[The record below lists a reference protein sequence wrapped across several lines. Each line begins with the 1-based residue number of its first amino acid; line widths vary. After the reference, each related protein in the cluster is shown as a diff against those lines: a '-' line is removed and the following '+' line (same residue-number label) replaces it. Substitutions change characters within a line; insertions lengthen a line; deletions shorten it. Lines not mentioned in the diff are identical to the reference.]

1 MSKTKIVI
9 VGASHGG
16 HESAIELLD
25 KYRDVDVTIYEAGD
39 FVSFMSCGMELFLED
54 KVTAQEDVRNFK
66 PEDITSKG
74 GHVFNNHEVTA
85 INADKKEVSVKD
97 VKSGQTE
104 QVAYDKLVLSSGVTP
119 TVLPVPG
126 HDLDGI
132 YAMRGY
138 DWASKIKAATTD
150 DSIKNV
156 AVIGAGYIGIE
167 AAEVFTKAGKH
178 VTLMDMIDRLLGN
191 YLNENLTDVVTKEL
205 TSKGVELALSQSI
218 KSFEGDKSVTGVK
231 TADKTYPADLVICAA
246 GVKPNTA
253 WLSGTVNLT
262 DRGFIDVNPYLQTN
276 LPDVYAIGDAILPL
290 SIPAGKPMPIAL
302 ATTARREA
310 QYVVD
315 HIFEDTPAFPF
326 KGVVGASALS
336 VFDYHFATA
345 GLNTTTAAKVDVPV
359 ATSAYKDTLR
369 PAYVPESAGNTDVY
383 TSLTFDPLTH
393 QILGGAVLS
402 KYDITAQGNVI
413 ALAVAHKLTLE
424 DLATADFF
432 FQPGFDRQWSLL
444 NLAAQH
450 ALGRARF

>member
-104 QVAYDKLVLSSGVTP
+104 QVTYDKLILSSGVTP

-167 AAEVFTKAGKH
+167 AAEVFTNAGKH
-178 VTLMDMIDRLLGN
+178 VTLMDMIDRPLGN

-276 LPDVYAIGDAILPL
+276 LPDVYAMGDAILPL

-315 HIFEDTPAFPF
+315 HIFEDTPAVPF

-336 VFDYHFATA
+336 VFDYHFAAA

>member
-290 SIPAGKPMPIAL
+290 SIPAGKPMPIA
-302 ATTARREA
+302 
-310 QYVVD
+310 
-315 HIFEDTPAFPF
+315 DT
-326 KGVVGASALS
+326 V
-336 VFDYHFATA
+336 
-345 GLNTTTAAKVDVPV
+345 
-359 ATSAYKDTLR
+359 
-369 PAYVPESAGNTDVY
+369 
-383 TSLTFDPLTH
+383 
-393 QILGGAVLS
+393 
-402 KYDITAQGNVI
+402 
-413 ALAVAHKLTLE
+413 
-424 DLATADFF
+424 
-432 FQPGFDRQWSLL
+432 
-444 NLAAQH
+444 
-450 ALGRARF
+450 

>member
-25 KYRDVDVTIYEAGD
+25 KYRDADVTLYEAGD

-104 QVAYDKLVLSSGVTP
+104 QVAYDKLILSSGVTP

-167 AAEVFTKAGKH
+167 AAEVFTEAGKH
-178 VTLMDMIDRLLGN
+178 VTLMDMIDRPLGN
-191 YLNENLTDVVTKEL
+191 YLNEDLTDVVTKEL

-276 LPDVYAIGDAILPL
+276 LPDVYAMGDAILPL

-315 HIFEDTPAFPF
+315 HIFEDTPAVPF

-336 VFDYHFATA
+336 VFDYHFAAA

-450 ALGRARF
+450 ALGRERF

>member
-104 QVAYDKLVLSSGVTP
+104 QVTYDKLILSSGVTP

-167 AAEVFTKAGKH
+167 AAEVFTNAGKH
-178 VTLMDMIDRLLGN
+178 VTLMDMIDRPLGN

-276 LPDVYAIGDAILPL
+276 LPDVYAMGDAILPL

-315 HIFEDTPAFPF
+315 HIFEDTPAVPF

-336 VFDYHFATA
+336 VFDYHFAAA

-369 PAYVPESAGNTDVY
+369 LAYVPESAGNTDVY

>member
-25 KYRDVDVTIYEAGD
+25 KYRNVDVTIYEAGD
-39 FVSFMSCGMELFLED
+39 FVSFMACGMELFLED

-104 QVAYDKLVLSSGVTP
+104 QVTYDKLILSSGVTP

-178 VTLMDMIDRLLGN
+178 VTLMDMIDRPLGN

-276 LPDVYAIGDAILPL
+276 LPDVYAMGDAILPL

-315 HIFEDTPAFPF
+315 HVFEDTPAVPF

-336 VFDYHFATA
+336 VFDYHFAAA